1 MIVYTDS
8 RNRAEPKGE
17 TLRTFK
23 TCYEYNKDFGR
34 KKTKQKKPKP
44 LQTSFARSTVQA
56 ATEHVDMLGIKRG

>member
-8 RNRAEPKGE
+8 RNKAEPKGE
-17 TLRTFK
+17 TVRTFK

-34 KKTKQKKPKP
+34 KKTKNPNPTDFICP
-44 LQTSFARSTVQA
+44 LYSPT

>member
-8 RNRAEPKGE
+8 RNKAEPKGE

-34 KKTKQKKPKP
+34 KKTKNKT

-56 ATEHVDMLGIKRG
+56 TTEHVDMLGIKRG